1 VRGKRDGF
9 NVVYK
14 LNDLKLPFIYS
25 SLHTNVKTLQ
35 ERPQLVQRFVAA
47 IAESALFVEKNP
59 DKAKASVAKAL
70 KLNDPE
76 TLQSSYD
83 AYAKSIINRRM
94 IVPPDQ
100 VAEAVEIAK
109 AESTVRR
116 KPTDLYDNRFAA
128 DLEKSGFLKE
138 LWGGKVP

>member
-1 VRGKRDGF
+1 
-9 NVVYK
+9 
-14 LNDLKLPFIYS
+14 
-25 SLHTNVKTLQ
+25 VKTLQ

-83 AYAKSIINRRM
+83 AYAKSIINRKM